1 MRFLELKLPPLAV
14 LALCM
19 LAVFA
24 AARWLPAGNLRFA
37 ASGALG
43 LAAIAI
49 GIGVALAGIV
59 AFRRARTTVDPLSPG
74 RATVLVERGV
84 YRWTRN
90 PMYLGMALVLLG
102 VALDRA
108 SIPGLLLVGVF
119 CAYVTRFQI
128 VPEERAL
135 LGIFGEPYEAY
146 LRRVRRWI

>member
-1 MRFLELKLPPLAV
+1 
-14 LALCM
+14 M

-24 AARWLPAGNLRFA
+24 AARWLPAG
-37 ASGALG
+37 S
-43 LAAIAI
+43 
-49 GIGVALAGIV
+49 V

-90 PMYLGMALVLLG
+90 PMHLGMALVLLG

-108 SIPGLLLVGVF
+108 SVPGLLLVGVS

-135 LGIFGEPYEAY
+135 LGIFGEPYEAH